1 MSLILNIDTSG
12 SEAHVSLA
20 RDGQVIH
27 SISNDTQ
34 KDHAAF
40 LQTAISHTAHKT
52 GISLPGIDA
61 VAVTAGPGSYTGLR
75 VGMASAK
82 GLCYARKKPLIALN
96 TLEVLTASARI
107 TCVGLPE
114 GTVFCPMIDARR
126 MEVFTAIYSEELIP
140 YLSPRPLILN
150 EMSFERELSIRK
162 ILFFGSGSGKW
173 KAVCNHPNALFHSTS
188 LLPEGMAELAEKAA
202 RENRF
207 ADLAYSEPFYLKDF
221 QALT

>member
-1 MSLILNIDTSG
+1 M
-12 SEAHVSLA
+12 
-20 RDGQVIH
+20 
-27 SISNDTQ
+27 
-34 KDHAAF
+34 
-40 LQTAISHTAHKT
+40 
-52 GISLPGIDA
+52 
-61 VAVTAGPGSYTGLR
+61 
-75 VGMASAK
+75 
-82 GLCYARKKPLIALN
+82 IALN

-150 EMSFERELSIRK
+150 EMSFERE
-162 ILFFGSGSGKW
+162 
-173 KAVCNHPNALFHSTS
+173 S